1 MSFGDSDEINSN
13 LTVTTDS
20 VTLRWR
26 EGKHINDTRAVPYIG
41 YNILIRNE
49 NTTFIIVKNVTFKLT
64 ADQWQEVTVEG
75 LEPDTQYWFDIAVYR
90 IYLDGRIFQN
100 NDFTAEDRFKE
111 IKTETLQSKNYYT

>member
-1 MSFGDSDEINSN
+1 MSFGPDDDIDSN

-49 NTTFIIVKNVTFKLT
+49 STTFTSVKNVTFQVT
-64 ADQWQEVTVEG
+64 PDQWQEVTVTG

-90 IYLDGRIFQN
+90 IYSDGRIFQN
-100 NDFTAEDRFKE
+100 DDYTAKDLFGE
-111 IKTETLQSKNYYT
+111 ISAVTFQSNII